1 VADKPCNTCKN
12 YDAITVRDGKDV
24 GRHGR
29 CAVKSTYPAVEQ
41 QGQKFPPG
49 AKRAAAGELAKPFI
63 VIGSDVVSA
72 CTLYRS
78 KK

>member
-1 VADKPCNTCKN
+1 MADKPCNTCKN
-12 YDAITVRDGKDV
+12 YDPITVRDGKDA

-29 CAVKSTYPAVEQ
+29 CAAQSTYPAVEQ
-41 QGQKFPPG
+41 PGQKFPPG
-49 AKRAAAGELAKPFI
+49 VKRAALGEPAKPVI
-63 VIGSDVVSA
+63 VEGDGLVAA

>member
-1 VADKPCNTCKN
+1 MADKPCNTCKN
-12 YDAITVRDGKDV
+12 YDAITVRDGKDI

-29 CAVKSTYPAVEQ
+29 CAAKSIYPAVEQ
-41 QGQKFPPG
+41 QHQKFPPG
-49 AKRAAAGELAKPFI
+49 VKRAAPGQLAKAEI
-63 VIGSDVVSA
+63 VVGENTVPA

>member
-1 VADKPCNTCKN
+1 MADKPCNTCKN
-12 YDAITVRDGKDV
+12 YDPITIRDGEDI
-24 GRHGR
+24 GNHGR
-29 CAVKSTYPAVEQ
+29 CAAQSTYPAVEQ

-49 AKRAAAGELAKPFI
+49 VKRAAPGALASPVIVAGE
-63 VIGSDVVSA
+63 DVQKL

>member
-1 VADKPCNTCKN
+1 MADKPCNTCKN

-41 QGQKFPPG
+41 QGQTFPPG
-49 AKRAAAGELAKPFI
+49 VKRVAPGERAKPEI
-63 VIGSDVVSA
+63 VVGEEVIPA